1 MLSRQDIRRTSDFPE
16 TTPKRVMERARNKRS
31 SKPNSF
37 SKGNWIKF
45 YPHIHPAQNQM
56 NFSTQV
62 CQFCILTI
70 WGMVPK
76 LSLPASHLIQETV
89 SPLHAIACR
98 AEALWMKN
106 RNGTIIEQKTV
117 TICSKTLT
125 DPDRGTKGQH
135 ELVVKQVLPAMIL
148 STQFAIQIMCSNYL

>member
-16 TTPKRVMERARNKRS
+16 TTPKRVMECARDKMS
-31 SKPNSF
+31 SKSNSF

-62 CQFCILTI
+62 CQFCLLTI

-76 LSLPASHLIQETV
+76 LSLPASRLIQETV
-89 SPLHAIACR
+89 SPLHGIVCR
-98 AEALWMKN
+98 AEALWRKN
-106 RNGTIIEQKTV
+106 RNGTIIEQTTV

-125 DPDRGTKGQH
+125 DHDGGTKGQH

-148 STQFAIQIMCSNYL
+148 STLFVIQIVCSNYL